1 MKYPRRLLPPM
12 APPRCAATADGSMS
26 QLFLDPL
33 FHAAFE
39 AIERGAN
46 LRGYFV
52 WSLLHSFA

>member
-1 MKYPRRLLPPM
+1 M

-33 FHAAFE
+33 FHVAFE

-52 WSLLHSFA
+52 WSFLDSCA